1 MRLLRRWRGVAHA
14 VSARLGDEVLLLA
27 GTTLA
32 AALHLA
38 VPLLTRPPSCGS
50 AGPLLRCC
58 EALLRLRGI
67 WRRHESATLQQ
78 HSRPTERTAHG
89 GRRRVASYAEEK
101 HVAKHVPRHGERG
114 ATPLRARLLRIG
126 TKGG

>member
-1 MRLLRRWRGVAHA
+1 MHPLCRRRGVAHA

-32 AALHLA
+32 
-38 VPLLTRPPSCGS
+38 VPLLTRPASCGS
-50 AGPLLRCC
+50 AGPLIKCW
-58 EALLRLRGI
+58 EALGI
-67 WRRHESATLQQ
+67 WRRHDSATLLQ

-89 GRRRVASYAEEK
+89 DRRRVASYAEEK